1 MPEVVKMA
9 FQRRI
14 IDLPTPNIL
23 PLKKLSKELKLSAT
37 YARIARSIDEV
48 GIIEP
53 LMVARSDDKGK
64 FMLLDGHVRLDVLV
78 DRGVTSVRCLLADD
92 DETFT
97 YNKRINRLSTIQ
109 GHYMIVKAL
118 ERGVSEEKLA
128 RALNVDVSA
137 IRRRRSLLNGI
148 CPEVVHLLDEKIVN
162 PVTFDALRKMRPLR
176 QIEVAELM
184 SAAGNFS
191 GTYAKAL
198 LAATRQADLVLSDH
212 PKKVGGM
219 TGEQMARME
228 KEMASLQQDVKSVEA
243 SYGDDVLNLVIAGG
257 YLSKLVNNREIEKYL
272 AKNHPEI
279 LSEFR
284 AIIASHSLMG
294 TEQAEVVS

>member
-1 MPEVVKMA
+1 MPEVVKTA

-14 IDLPTPNIL
+14 IEIPTSSIL
-23 PLKKLSKELKLSAT
+23 PLKNLSKELKLST
-37 YARIARSIDEV
+37 MYARIARSIDEV

-64 FMLLDGHVRLDVLV
+64 FLLLDGHVRLAVLI
-78 DRGVTSVRCLLADD
+78 DRGIGFVRCLLSDD

-97 YNKRINRLSTIQ
+97 YNKRLNRLSTIQ
-109 GHYMIVKAL
+109 GHYMIVRAL

-137 IRRRRSLLNGI
+137 IRRRRSMLNGI

-162 PVTFDALRKMRPLR
+162 PLTFDALRRMKPMR

-184 SAAGNFS
+184 AAAGNFS
-191 GTYAKAL
+191 GTYARAL
-198 LAATRQADLVLSDH
+198 LAATRQADLVLSNH
-212 PKKVGGM
+212 PKKVGAM

-228 KEMASLQQDVKSVEA
+228 KEMASLQQDVKSIEA

-257 YLSKLVNNREIEKYL
+257 YLSKLVSNVEIEKFL

-284 AIIASHSLMG
+284 AIIASHSLIEMEP
-294 TEQAEVVS
+294 TEAVP